1 MSQLL
6 QNAVVDGVLEAVD
19 GTSAPAYFDQGLP
32 FDATGLAVTIADAVA
47 HWHQGIPFSAAGRI
61 CVEQS
66 QPIAYFGSGAAPFT
80 ANGKLA
86 MDTSP
91 ANHYV
96 GGVPFTTGGA
106 VRVNGLAPFLGV
118 TINTQPQSLTVDEP
132 DPAGFSVVAT
142 SGDASPIFYQWQIGP
157 AWVDIVDGGSY
168 SGATTDSLLIDP
180 TFQFPRSEVTLR
192 VKCSNA
198 QPGETVS
205 NSASLTVNSLASD
218 LVLTFNGL
226 DNVLTFDGAS
236 NVLTF
241 TGTP

>member
-32 FDATGLAVTIADAVA
+32 FDATGLAVTIADSVA

-91 ANHYV
+91 AERYV

-118 TINTQPQSLTVDEP
+118 TIVTQPQSLTVDEP

-142 SGDASPIFYQWQIGP
+142 SGDASTILYQWQIGP
-157 AWVDIVDGGSY
+157 VWVDIVDGGSF
-168 SGATTDSLLIDP
+168 SGATTNTLLIDP
-180 TFQFPRSEVTLR
+180 TLIGQNGTTYR